1 MRLNRIII
9 ALAGAALAASCTVAT
24 IDENASISLV
34 TREFTATFDGGT
46 KTSLEQGGKVLW
58 DTSGES
64 ITLLD
69 DQGNQYYF
77 TQKSASSDRRTATF
91 TGSAP
96 ESGLVLAVYPSS
108 SNLNYDDGAV
118 SLTIPKE
125 QQALEG
131 GFPTANITVSEV
143 SDDSNTLSFKNVGS
157 LIGIQVNAEGVSS
170 VSIHATETSGGALAG
185 TAMVEFESALPLSA
199 SDISTGSSNIT
210 LNGPIASGK
219 QYYALAWPG
228 TYSGLTVT
236 FTHNDGRTATFTKD
250 SEFTLKRSK
259 ILPVSAF
266 TINDSDWTGDTPV
279 SDVFTL
285 VTSASSL
292 NAGDEVL
299 IVYRS
304 GSLALGSI
312 SANGNY
318 RMPADVTIDGSTI
331 PSPGS
336 ATVLKLEAGATS
348 GTWSFNDVGK
358 YLCSASSGNN
368 LQNTTEKNDFS
379 SWSISIDSSGNA
391 DIKAQ
396 KGTSPYIR
404 YNTGSPRF
412 SCYNSNTNQ
421 QSVSIYSRSSGSS
434 QVQPTVTT
442 LPADNIG
449 MADATLYASFSGI
462 PTKPDPTAAFFRWG
476 TSSSNLG
483 NVIYDNQTLLNSSA
497 GTFSASLTGLTE
509 ATTYYYQA
517 VLTLADGTD
526 VAGEV
531 KSFTTRSSQTSSGN
545 GYLDCYE
552 IPAVNISGAMTT
564 GNEASGK
571 GYKWYRFKTTN
582 SVQWVA
588 THTLKE
594 SATGNKQ
601 IRSYTVLLDGS
612 KKAPLWN
619 AFIMH
624 EGVFPHSVDSGG
636 SWGSDPAFDPTNHPD
651 WQQDGVSGYSKGHL
665 CASNYRR
672 SSTSARNQTYYYTN
686 QAPQIQN
693 GFNGGIWSQME
704 SAIVSASK
712 NLGRDTLYVTVGV
725 LYEGTPKTVSGVPI
739 PSHFYTCLMKC
750 SFNNSGVMTG
760 ARGCSYIME
769 NRAHSGND
777 YNSYKE
783 TIDNIEK
790 RAGFDFFHNVPD
802 EFEIDAEKETAS
814 LI

>member
-96 ESGLVLAVYPSS
+96 ESGLVLAAYPSS

-236 FTHNDGRTATFTKD
+236 FTHNDGRTATFTK
-250 SEFTLKRSK
+250 
-259 ILPVSAF
+259 
-266 TINDSDWTGDTPV
+266 
-279 SDVFTL
+279 
-285 VTSASSL
+285 SSL

-636 SWGSDPAFDPTNHPD
+636 SWGSEL
-651 WQQDGVSGYSKGHL
+651 GVWL
-665 CASNYRR
+665 EYR
-672 SSTSARNQTYYYTN
+672 
-686 QAPQIQN
+686 
-693 GFNGGIWSQME
+693 
-704 SAIVSASK
+704 
-712 NLGRDTLYVTVGV
+712 
-725 LYEGTPKTVSGVPI
+725 
-739 PSHFYTCLMKC
+739 
-750 SFNNSGVMTG
+750 
-760 ARGCSYIME
+760 
-769 NRAHSGND
+769 
-777 YNSYKE
+777 
-783 TIDNIEK
+783 
-790 RAGFDFFHNVPD
+790 
-802 EFEIDAEKETAS
+802 
-814 LI
+814 